1 MKKSV
6 VFIGGILLA
15 ISGMLA
21 YISPDKLSLA
31 VVSIMG
37 VIVMLGF
44 VFGIIPLLQYI
55 GAFKQGTENLEGLK
69 KINSDNLWVPLARI
83 EPFFGQKKIDDMFS
97 EYIEKA
103 DEQREQGVVISD
115 IENVINDDSISVRSW
130 RGVVLQI
137 AGTLTALGLL
147 GTFLGLATGISGV
160 KYGSLED
167 TVAGVETMLRG
178 ITTAFYTSIAGVILS
193 IIFNAVYRIV
203 WNMTLRQLQLF
214 IERFHII
221 VHPEANEFITAKQ
234 YLNSEQMVGYL
245 SRMYDMGAKLL
256 NMTNGTE
263 SQEQRIM
270 LEVLTSVRKNEFTF
284 SLEPVCRLS
293 DRSIIEAA
301 VNLRWEHDQLGVISP
316 ERYMAVVEMNGY
328 IVKLACTMWEQAC
341 EAQKSWYEKGLNP
354 VPLIFKISKTE
365 ILSMDIASHMAQLIE
380 KHGLAPRDLELAV
393 DAMAYLVCSDEAKEL
408 EGQLIQKGFKVSI
421 YGFNGDFLGFPE
433 SRADEV
439 RLDLNALESDE
450 NIPDVFDHAASR
462 RINLT
467 ACEID
472 SAKQLALVRK
482 AGCEYGQGKHLYE
495 ELTLSAYE
503 KLMKYS

>member
-31 VVSIMG
+31 VVSSMG
-37 VIVMLGF
+37 VIVMHGF

-103 DEQREQGVVISD
+103 AEQREQGVVISD

-221 VHPEANEFITAKQ
+221 VHPEANEFIKAKQ

-245 SRMYDMGAKLL
+245 SRMHDMGAKLL

-354 VPLIFKISKTE
+354 VPLI
-365 ILSMDIASHMAQLIE
+365 
-380 KHGLAPRDLELAV
+380 
-393 DAMAYLVCSDEAKEL
+393 
-408 EGQLIQKGFKVSI
+408 
-421 YGFNGDFLGFPE
+421 
-433 SRADEV
+433 
-439 RLDLNALESDE
+439 
-450 NIPDVFDHAASR
+450 
-462 RINLT
+462 
-467 ACEID
+467 
-472 SAKQLALVRK
+472 
-482 AGCEYGQGKHLYE
+482 
-495 ELTLSAYE
+495 
-503 KLMKYS
+503 

>member
-1 MKKSV
+1 M
-6 VFIGGILLA
+6 
-15 ISGMLA
+15 
-21 YISPDKLSLA
+21 
-31 VVSIMG
+31 
-37 VIVMLGF
+37 
-44 VFGIIPLLQYI
+44 
-55 GAFKQGTENLEGLK
+55 
-69 KINSDNLWVPLARI
+69 
-83 EPFFGQKKIDDMFS
+83 
-97 EYIEKA
+97 
-103 DEQREQGVVISD
+103 
-115 IENVINDDSISVRSW
+115 
-130 RGVVLQI
+130 
-137 AGTLTALGLL
+137 
-147 GTFLGLATGISGV
+147 
-160 KYGSLED
+160 
-167 TVAGVETMLRG
+167 
-178 ITTAFYTSIAGVILS
+178 
-193 IIFNAVYRIV
+193 
-203 WNMTLRQLQLF
+203 
-214 IERFHII
+214 H
-221 VHPEANEFITAKQ
+221 
-234 YLNSEQMVGYL
+234 
-245 SRMYDMGAKLL
+245 DMGAKLL

-301 VNLRWEHDQLGVISP
+301 VNLIWEHDQLGVISP
-316 ERYMAVVEMNGY
+316 ERYIAVVEMNGY

-393 DAMAYLVCSDEAKEL
+393 DALAYLVCSDEAKEL